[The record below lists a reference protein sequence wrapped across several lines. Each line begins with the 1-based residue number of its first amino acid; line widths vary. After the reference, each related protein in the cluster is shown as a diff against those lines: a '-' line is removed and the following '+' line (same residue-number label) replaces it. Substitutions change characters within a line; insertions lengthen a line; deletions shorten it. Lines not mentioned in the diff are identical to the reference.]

1 MQLAFPAG
9 YRHLLLA
16 TLLVAGLPL
25 SARALDA
32 KFEIAPQQLT
42 RKAPAASAPAGP
54 SHAPASSAAPSPSA
68 PSRAA
73 TSHAGTSH
81 AGTSRAS
88 EKHEGSRETVRYT
101 VKPGDQLYRILAR
114 EYGVTGDRADRLVR
128 ETRQLNHLSNVRG
141 LQVGSTILL
150 PAGMAG
156 SHRRTAARHV
166 ASPAR
171 RSKTVSRRVEAAYQE
186 ETPGVPVSPSVA
198 AGSTSPGAPLL
209 PLRLSQALPDARE
222 VWGRLVTA
230 PAAPNDR
237 YGYLSSTFSLS
248 LDPDRYPLLPA
259 QDGGSIL
266 VDANGSLPPL
276 VKSLILEKNPK
287 LRIVNEDPDN
297 TRRFYR
303 SLLDASHFYSFE
315 EDFQVYL
322 GADPKITVRADF
334 KIEKTPE
341 SLAKQDITL
350 LNVDNNRPAVPEG
363 LVKMLAGSGFNL
375 IEANRYHVEGK
386 QGEPKVLYQ
395 VSEKEPTALCDAV
408 LDALSI
414 RPQGELNLDLY
425 AGDNL
430 GIRLEV
436 PVDRYFEI
444 RGQRYVVALFRD
456 DPVMYTLVRLLETK
470 GYKVIVLQKGDDLAQ
485 VADRMLSRMQI
496 PARYREQD
504 LWSLRDVGYGVKLAG
519 TMVREGENGRTV
531 FITDKKVDPL
541 VQELAEANGY
551 RMQTR

>member
-1 MQLAFPAG
+1 MQLALPAG
-9 YRHLLLA
+9 YRPLLLA
-16 TLLVAGLPL
+16 TLFVAGLPL

-42 RKAPAASAPAGP
+42 RKAPTAPAPAGP
-54 SHAPASSAAPSPSA
+54 SHPPASPAAASP
-68 PSRAA
+68 
-73 TSHAGTSH
+73 AGTSH
-81 AGTSRAS
+81 APG
-88 EKHEGSRETVRYT
+88 KHEASRETVRYT
-101 VKPGDQLYRILAR
+101 VKPGDQLYRLLAR
-114 EYGVTGDRADRLVR
+114 EYGITGDRADRLVR
-128 ETRQLNHLSNVRG
+128 EIRQMNHLSNVRG

-150 PAGMAG
+150 PGGLTG
-156 SHRRTAARHV
+156 SHRRTAVRHDPSH
-166 ASPAR
+166 ASHASHAS
-171 RSKTVSRRVEAAYQE
+171 RSKTVARREGAATYPE
-186 ETPGVPVSPSVA
+186 ETPSVAGVPNVA
-198 AGSTSPGAPLL
+198 GGATAPGAPLL

-266 VDANGSLPPL
+266 VDANGTLPPL
-276 VKSLILEKNPK
+276 VKSLITEKNPK
-287 LRIVNEDPDN
+287 LRVVTEDPDN

-334 KIEKTPE
+334 KIEKTPD

-350 LNVDNNRPAVPEG
+350 LNVDSNRPAVPEG

-375 IEANRYHVEGK
+375 VEANRYHAEGK

-395 VSEKEPTALCDAV
+395 VSEREPTALCDAV

-414 RPQGELNLDLY
+414 RPQGDLNLDLY

-519 TMVREGENGRTV
+519 TMVREGQNGRTV

-551 RMQTR
+551 RMQAK